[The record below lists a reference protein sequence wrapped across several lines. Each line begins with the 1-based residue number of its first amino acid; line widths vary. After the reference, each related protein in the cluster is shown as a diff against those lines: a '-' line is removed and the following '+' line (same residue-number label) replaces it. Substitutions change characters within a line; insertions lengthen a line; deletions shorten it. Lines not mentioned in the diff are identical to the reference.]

1 MKARTTSEVMLEQQ
15 LREIEEAFEEPECS
29 EIAPAH
35 IVTGPEDEVLEGE
48 VVDEE
53 KHENRSETSKSGSAH
68 STSRLPWLFPLT
80 AEKLFEMAR
89 RQPDPAREMFG
100 YFYEAELK
108 KECQH
113 LIEYPLYAGDF
124 YNLLYCHKLLVANG
138 QYFKCA
144 AAIQPILQNYLNA
157 MEEYENE
164 GRV

>member
-80 AEKLFEMAR
+80 AENCLRWRDGNRIRQERCLVTSTKL
-89 RQPDPAREMFG
+89 
-100 YFYEAELK
+100 
-108 KECQH
+108 
-113 LIEYPLYAGDF
+113 
-124 YNLLYCHKLLVANG
+124 N
-138 QYFKCA
+138 
-144 AAIQPILQNYLNA
+144 
-157 MEEYENE
+157 
-164 GRV
+164 

>member
-1 MKARTTSEVMLEQQ
+1 MQKLHGTLRRKNARGPFYYRLTVANGVRKEFALKTT
-15 LREIEEAFEEPECS
+15 
-29 EIAPAH
+29 
-35 IVTGPEDEVLEGE
+35 DEL
-48 VVDEE
+48 EE

-100 YFYEAELK
+100 YFYEAELR

-113 LIEYPLYAGDF
+113 LIEYPLDAGDF

>member
-48 VVDEE
+48 VIDEE

-68 STSRLPWLFPLT
+68 STSHLSWLFPLT

-108 KECQH
+108 KECRL
-113 LIEYPLYAGDF
+113 LIGYPLYARDLSALR
-124 YNLLYCHKLLVANG
+124 YSCNLLVAND

-144 AAIQPILQNYLNA
+144 AAIRPILQNYLDA
-157 MEEYENE
+157 MEEY
-164 GRV
+164 GK

>member
-1 MKARTTSEVMLEQQ
+1 MLEQQ

-48 VVDEE
+48 VIDEE

-68 STSRLPWLFPLT
+68 STSHLSWLFPLT

-89 RQPDPAREMFG
+89 RQPDPAREMFD
-100 YFYEAELK
+100 YFYEAELR
-108 KECQH
+108 KECRH
-113 LIEYPLYAGDF
+113 LIEYPLYARD
-124 YNLLYCHKLLVANG
+124 LSALRYCSNLLVAND

-144 AAIQPILQNYLNA
+144 AAIRPILQNYLDA
-157 MEEYENE
+157 MEEY
-164 GRV
+164 GK

>member
-48 VVDEE
+48 VIDEE

-68 STSRLPWLFPLT
+68 STSHLSWLFPLT

-89 RQPDPAREMFG
+89 RQPDPAREMFD
-100 YFYEAELK
+100 YFYEAELR
-108 KECQH
+108 KECRH
-113 LIEYPLYAGDF
+113 LIGYPLYARD
-124 YNLLYCHKLLVANG
+124 LSALRYCCNLLVAND

-144 AAIQPILQNYLNA
+144 AAIRPILQNYLDA
-157 MEEYENE
+157 MEEY
-164 GRV
+164 GK